1 MTFSPTKYIFLTI
14 AFFLNAFSHSHAQ
27 PSNIGIPPITNYSKK
42 LYNAGTQNWDIA
54 QHPNGLLYFANNG
67 GLLEFDGVHW
77 KCYGVSNQTNI
88 RSVAIDKDEKIY
100 VGAQGE
106 FGYFYGDEKGDLIYQ
121 SLTPLIKESDK
132 NIADVWGI
140 DILGD
145 KIFIRTRNKILL
157 YHKNSIQAIYSTSK
171 ISYSTI
177 INNEYYINSSD
188 NGILKY
194 SKESFNPITASKKFN
209 QKEISGIFQFDTNTL
224 LIATINSGLF
234 LLKDKEIMP
243 WEINDNNVLSESSI
257 YSSTQ
262 VNENTFAL
270 GTSTKGVFI
279 INKKGQIIN
288 HIKRNSGLQNNN
300 ILSIFSDEYS
310 NLWLGLNNGIDYI
323 ETSSPFSYIQPN
335 SSLQGTGYAIQIH
348 DNKIYFG
355 TSNGVYSK
363 DWKAYYNPIKTQPF
377 KFIPNTG
384 GQVWDLLTFKDDLLL
399 NHHNGTFVIKN
410 NSAIQISDEEG
421 SWLQIAIKDQ
431 ENLLLSGYYSGL
443 ATLEWNNDW
452 KVKSEFFEDWQESSR
467 IMAQDEQ
474 GNLWVSHPYKGAF
487 KVNFNEDYTEI
498 LKIKQY
504 NSSSGFPSDLLIYVF
519 KIGEEVIFGT
529 DRGVYSYNSE
539 TDRFAP
545 NEKWNQ
551 LLGERTWVKRLIE
564 SPSGDI
570 WFVTEDNVGVLEVTD
585 GGIYKQIKSR
595 SFPQIKN
602 KLVGGFERIYPYDNE
617 NVFFAYENGFIHFN
631 PQQIAKDTSFNVH
644 IRQVRLENSLTSIF
658 GGTSVK
664 IDLPVI
670 DYKENALRFSYAA
683 SYYSNIEGNQYQ
695 YYLEGFDEKWSEWGN
710 HTEKEYTN
718 LNYGTYTFHVKA
730 QNING
735 HESPVEHFTFK
746 IAPPWYATK
755 VAYSAYTLLFGVFLL
770 LLILIPRKQFEQEK
784 AALQSKQEKNL
795 KETEQKHLL
804 TEQKRKQQISQ
815 LEKEKLE
822 LKIQAQNKELATN
835 TMHLV
840 QKSEILQKLKE
851 ELQKIAKASTDEK
864 IAKELKKVIRKVA
877 ADERLDEDW
886 KQFSKHF
893 DQVYGDFLKRLREK
907 HPNLTTK
914 DHKLCAYLRMN
925 LTSKEIAPLL
935 NISVRGVEIARYR
948 LRKRLE
954 IGGEVNLVE
963 LMMEL

>member
-1 MTFSPTKYIFLTI
+1 MTFSPVQYIFFTI
-14 AFFLNAFSHSHAQ
+14 ALFFCAISHSYAQ
-27 PSNIGIPPITNYSKK
+27 SSNIGIPPITSYSKK
-42 LYNAGTQNWDIA
+42 TYNAGTQNWDVA
-54 QHPNGLLYFANNG
+54 QHPNGLIYFANNG
-67 GLLEFDGVHW
+67 GLLEFDGVKW

-88 RSVAIDKDEKIY
+88 RSVAIDEDGKIY

-106 FGYFYGDEKGDLIYQ
+106 FGYFHGDEKGDLIYQ
-121 SLTPLIKESDK
+121 SLISIIKKADR
-132 NIADVWGI
+132 NIADIWGI

-157 YHKNSIQAIYSTSK
+157 YEKNIIQSIYTANK
-171 ISYSTI
+171 INYSTI

-188 NGILKY
+188 SGILKY
-194 SKESFNPITASKKFN
+194 NKKSFQTITSSKELAK
-209 QKEISGIFQFDTNTL
+209 KEISGIFQFNTNTL

-234 LLKDKEIMP
+234 LLNNEEVTP
-243 WEINDNNVLSESSI
+243 WEINDNNTLSKSSI
-257 YSSTQ
+257 YCSTQ
-262 VNENTFAL
+262 IDENTFAM
-270 GTSTKGVFI
+270 GTSNQGVFL
-279 INKKGQIIN
+279 INKKGQITRHIN
-288 HIKRNSGLQNNN
+288 RNSGLQNNN
-300 ILSIFSDEYS
+300 ILSIFADKYS

-323 ETSSPFSYIQPN
+323 ETSSPFSYIHPN
-335 SSLQGTGYAIQIH
+335 NSLQGTGYAIQIH
-348 DNKIYFG
+348 NNKIYLG

-363 DWKAYYNPIKTQPF
+363 DWKSYYNPMEAQPF
-377 KFIPNTG
+377 KIIPNTA

-399 NHHNGTFVIKN
+399 NHHHGTFVIKDN
-410 NSAIQISDEEG
+410 ATIQISDEEG
-421 SWLQIAIKDQ
+421 SWLQIPIKNQ
-431 ENLLLSGYYSGL
+431 ENLLISGYYNGL
-443 ATLEWNNDW
+443 ATLEWNKGW
-452 KVKSEFFEDWQESSR
+452 KVKSEFFGDWQESSR

-487 KVNFNEDYTEI
+487 KVNFNADYTEI
-498 LKIKQY
+498 LNIKQY
-504 NSSSGFPSDLLIYVF
+504 NSSNGFPSDLLIYVF
-519 KIGEEVIFGT
+519 KIGDEAIFGT
-529 DRGVYSYNSE
+529 DRGIYSYNPK

-545 NEKWNQ
+545 NKKWNQ
-551 LLGERTWVKRLIE
+551 LLGAKTWVKRLIE

-570 WFVTEDNVGVLEVTD
+570 WFVTEHDVGVLEVKD
-585 GGIYKQIKSR
+585 GGIYKQVKSR
-595 SFPQIKN
+595 SFPQIKD
-602 KLVGGFERIYPYDNE
+602 KLVGGFEKIYPYDKE

-631 PQQIAKDTSFNVH
+631 PQRVAEDTSFNIH
-644 IRQVRLENSLTSIF
+644 IRQVRLENSLTTIF
-658 GGTSVK
+658 GGAYVK
-664 IDLPVI
+664 IESPVV

-683 SYYSNIEGNQYQ
+683 SYYSNIEDNQYQ
-695 YYLEGFDEKWSEWGN
+695 YYLEGFDKKWSEWGY

-730 QNING
+730 RNING
-735 HESPVEHFTFK
+735 HESPIEHFSFK

-755 VAYSAYTLLFGVFLL
+755 VAYSAYTLLFGGFLL
-770 LLILIPRKQFEQEK
+770 LLILIPRKKFEQEK
-784 AALQSKQEKNL
+784 AALQSEQEKNL
-795 KETEQKHLL
+795 KETKQKHQLA
-804 TEQKRKQQISQ
+804 EEKRKQQISQ

-822 LKIQAQNKELATN
+822 LKIQSQNKELATN

-840 QKSEILQKLKE
+840 QKSEILQKIKE
-851 ELQKIAKASTDEK
+851 ELQKIAKTSTDEK
-864 IAKELKKVIRKVA
+864 IAKELRKVIRKVA

-954 IGGEVNLVE
+954 IDGDVNLVE
-963 LMMEL
+963 LMIEL